1 MSVHE
6 SALEEFRQQWQ
17 NEVSARKKQEGKRP
31 APVSTRR
38 PSEGK
43 LERAINHPPT
53 RHQVADLKDESDHD
67 PVEDSSVDRRSPEL
81 VTRLDRLQVKE
92 EASAHA
98 DADADADEFVSRTKA
113 NPVTALEHFEK
124 AVEKER
130 TGNLGDSVAHYR
142 KAYRL
147 DDTVDQQYRKKHFP
161 AKAVANSNNTNPSNA
176 PVTVPNT
183 AHHSSG
189 VASELLTFSQ
199 LIESFAG
206 CQIEGIPPVIAGDIA
221 PPCTISR
228 LPHELLVE
236 ILSRIGRYDP
246 AMLARLGL
254 VCKRLAYQIYVDNS
268 IWKAIALGPEFGL
281 ASQQYSFDKDLQ
293 GRQLVSEDLNETPI
307 PKIPPPAFTTSALYR
322 DIFHTCPRVRFTGVY
337 ISTVNYTRPGGPS
350 AMQVT
355 WSNPVHIVTYYRYL
369 RFFRDGTCISLLST
383 SEPIDVVHH
392 LTPENLNLVR
402 SKGAHHLV
410 NSTSSAVAAS
420 SSKDSAPP
428 FLSPAAQSIM
438 KHALR
443 GRWRLGSSSTTPP
456 SSPLTS
462 SHPLSSP
469 LPPDT
474 HLFDV
479 GDLHIETEGAHMNY
493 RYAMHL
499 TMKSASRS
507 RTATKNN
514 KLVWKGFWYY
524 HLLTD
529 DWSEFSLRHDKPFFF
544 SRVKSYGLGY

>member
-17 NEVSARKKQEGKRP
+17 HEVDAKRKQTGKKP
-31 APVSTRR
+31 AVPARR

-53 RHQVADLKDESDHD
+53 RHRVANLKDESDYD
-67 PVEDSSVDRRSPEL
+67 PVEGSSGVRDSLEL
-81 VTRLDRLQVKE
+81 ETRLGRLQVTE
-92 EASAHA
+92 EAN
-98 DADADADEFVSRTKA
+98 ADADADEFVSRTKA
-113 NPVTALEHFEK
+113 NPVTALEHFER

-161 AKAVANSNNTNPSNA
+161 AKPIPSNINPSNA

-183 AHHSSG
+183 AHHSSEA
-189 VASELLTFSQ
+189 ASELLTFSQ

-206 CQIEGIPPVIAGDIA
+206 CQIEGTPPIIAGDIP
-221 PPCTISR
+221 PPCAISK

-236 ILSRIGRYDP
+236 LLSHIGRYDP

-281 ASQQYSFDKDLQ
+281 ASQQYNFERDLQ
-293 GRQLVSEDLNETPI
+293 GRQIVSHDLNEPPI
-307 PKIPPPAFTTSALYR
+307 PRIAPPTFTTSALYR
-322 DIFHTCPRVRFTGVY
+322 DIFHTFPRVRFTGVY

-350 AMQVT
+350 PLQST
-355 WSNPVHIVTYYRYL
+355 WSNPIHIVTYYRYL

-402 SKGAHHLV
+402 SKGQHHLV
-410 NSTSSAVAAS
+410 NSTSPGAAVLPAAGSSA
-420 SSKDSAPP
+420 KDSAPA
-428 FLSPAAQSIM
+428 FLSPAAQNIM

-443 GRWRLGSSSTTPP
+443 GRWRLCASSASPASSSPH
-456 SSPLTS
+456 
-462 SHPLSSP
+462 SHPLSSH
-469 LPPDT
+469 LPAET
-474 HLFDV
+474 QLFDA
-479 GDLHIETEGAHMNY
+479 GDIHIETEGANTKY
-493 RYAMHL
+493 RYTMHL
-499 TMKSASRS
+499 TMKNASRS

-514 KLVWKGFWYY
+514 KLVWKGFWHYN
-524 HLLTD
+524 HLTD